1 MGVLEMP
8 AINPAAQIGTVW
20 SIRNLLVAAVAL
32 LALFGIGLSGYLL
45 RNASLERATAAEAAA
60 INETADMLLESAG
73 QWARER
79 GATNLALNAADVAT
93 DAQKAT
99 IANFRK
105 LGDQPFEQAL
115 GRVAAAH
122 FANKDQLIAGAK
134 RAHEQISAIRTRAD
148 AEMAKPGSAREQTV
162 VSQWAPTITA
172 LIAASQNLRVAA
184 GMEEDDINSRLSS
197 LQSFKHFV
205 WIMSEYL
212 GRERAA
218 VAALVAAGKPMNSQ
232 QISNLAAFRGRLEIA
247 WDYVQAYATKS
258 SAPPN
263 VLAGTERLR
272 ESVFRR
278 FEETRKGVYAAGLA
292 GGSYP
297 INSAEWF
304 SQATTAIDDVI
315 ALSAIASQEAAK
327 LAESARHSS
336 LNTLLVNAV
345 LMVFSSLLAAGA
357 LWIVINRIVRSIGQ
371 MTGVMSEIADGNTS
385 VAVPCVSRRDEMGA
399 MARALLIFKENA
411 QRVVSMQA
419 ERGALERAARAEK
432 TAAMNRLADDFEAK
446 IGEIVETVSSASTE
460 LEASARTLTA
470 TADRSQRLTATVVA
484 ASGQASANVQSVAS
498 ATEELTSSVTEIS
511 RQVQESARMAGAAVD
526 QAHITNDRVGE
537 LSKAAGRIGDVVE
550 LINTIAGQTNLLAL
564 NATIE
569 AARAGEA
576 GRGFAVVASEVK
588 ALAEQTAKATGEI
601 SQQIS
606 GIQSATQESVNAIR
620 EISSTIEKL
629 SEVSSTIAAAVEQQ
643 GAATHEISR
652 NVQQASQGTHQV
664 SCNITDVQRG
674 AGETGSA
681 SSQVLSAAQMLS
693 SDSNRLK
700 LEVSRFLDSVRAA

>member
-470 TADRSQRLTATVVA
+470 TADRSQRLTAKVVA